1 MTASLTPARRWAV
14 TFSVML
20 VTTMQILDTSVI
32 NVALPHMRGS
42 LGAGADEITWALTL
56 YLAANAVAIPATGWL
71 TARWGR
77 RRLFLVITALFTVA
91 SLLSGLAPT
100 LDALVWARV
109 LQGLGAGPI
118 IPLSQAVLWEIFP
131 FRQRGLATAVWGIG
145 IMVGPI
151 LGPTLGGWIADEWSW
166 RWIFLINLPI
176 GAVAFGMGALFLY
189 DPPYLARPTRV
200 DWPGLAAMTV
210 GFGALQLVLDRGE
223 REDWFDS
230 AFITALAVTAVAA
243 LALFLFRQLTTEP
256 PILDLRVFADRNFAL
271 GTLLM
276 AGVGLG
282 LNSSMLLVA
291 LYAQQVLGYDAWT
304 AGSVLAPAG
313 LGNVAALLVAG
324 RLAIRCDQRW
334 LVAIGWSCTA
344 AAGFAMSAVTT
355 TTDYWTLV
363 WPRFVQGFGTGFLF
377 VPLAT
382 MALATVPRER
392 LANAT
397 ACFNVVRNLGG
408 SVGIAVVTT
417 LLARRAQSHQAV
429 LVAHVSL
436 LDGETQAWL
445 ARATAHLAAAGAD
458 PWTAGLQT
466 TALLYERTVEQ
477 ARVLAYADSFR
488 WLAWVAVAMLVAL
501 PFMRRVRAESVPA
514 AEPPAPEPTA

>member
-1 MTASLTPARRWAV
+1 V
-14 TFSVML
+14 TVSVML

-42 LGAGADEITWALTL
+42 LAAGADEITWALTL

-77 RRLFLVITALFTVA
+77 RRLFLIITVLFTGASVA
-91 SLLSGLAPT
+91 SGLAPT
-100 LDALVWARV
+100 LDALIGARV
-109 LQGLGAGPI
+109 VQGLGAGPI

-145 IMVGPI
+145 VMMGPI
-151 LGPTLGGWIADEWSW
+151 VGPTLGGWIADEWSW

-176 GAVAFGMGALFLY
+176 GAVALGMGALFLH
-189 DPPYLARPTRV
+189 DPPDLARPARV
-200 DWPGLAAMTV
+200 DWLGLAAMTV
-210 GFGALQLVLDRGE
+210 GFGGLQLVLDRGE
-223 REDWFDS
+223 REDWFAS
-230 AFITALAVTAVAA
+230 GFIVALALTATAA
-243 LALFLFRQLTTEP
+243 LALFLYRQATTEP

-271 GTLLM
+271 GALLM

-324 RLAIRCDQRW
+324 RLAVRYDQRW
-334 LVAIGWSCTA
+334 LVAVGWTCTA

-397 ACFNVVRNLGG
+397 ACFNVIRNLGG

-417 LLARRAQSHQAV
+417 LLARRSQAHQAV
-429 LVAHVSL
+429 LVAHVSP

-445 ARATAHLAAAGAD
+445 ARATARLAAAGAD
-458 PWTAGLQT
+458 PWTAGLQA
-466 TALLYERTVEQ
+466 TALLSARTVEQ
-477 ARVLAYADSFR
+477 ARVLAYADCF
-488 WLAWVAVAMLVAL
+488 WLLAIVAVAMLAGL
-501 PFMRRVRAESVPA
+501 PFMRRVRAESVRVAGTSA
-514 AEPPAPEPTA
+514 AESTA